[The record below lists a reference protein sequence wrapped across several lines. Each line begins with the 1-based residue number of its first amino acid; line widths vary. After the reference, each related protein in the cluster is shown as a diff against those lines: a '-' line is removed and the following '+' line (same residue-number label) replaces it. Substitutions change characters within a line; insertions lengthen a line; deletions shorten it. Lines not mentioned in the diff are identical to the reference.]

1 LLFHS
6 TTCSIQLK
14 TIHFCRNEAASRLG
28 HEALIADKDLL
39 IQWRGTDS
47 LLHDTLHPKAVVES
61 GLVAE
66 IELMRRNLAK
76 NRVQT
81 PRGAN
86 DSPRGTPL
94 AKADSSREPPG
105 DLYNTPDLY
114 PGV

>member
-1 LLFHS
+1 M
-6 TTCSIQLK
+6 
-14 TIHFCRNEAASRLG
+14 
-28 HEALIADKDLL
+28 
-39 IQWRGTDS
+39 
-47 LLHDTLHPKAVVES
+47 
-61 GLVAE
+61 VAE

-76 NRVQT
+76 NRVQS

-94 AKADSSREPPG
+94 AKADSSREAPG